1 MRTVRRRQRP
11 GAARAAVDGM
21 KLHRRSMVLA
31 GRPRT
36 VVTLRP
42 GTAVR
47 FSTNL
52 FHGTWHVL
60 SDRHGARL
68 LGRLLWG
75 LSYQS
80 RPGTVVVIDREF
92 VTTTP
97 FDGDPADPIVLVPA
111 WDTPF
116 TVRHARALKARLP
129 RASAPDGTVRW
140 RTHGLDAALADP
152 RAWFRKH
159 DDPDDPLRGRV
170 ENLNGLVVLR
180 VHTPHEMRE
189 WAVLSGMLDP
199 HNRYGM
205 DYSYLGEGMCFYAS
219 GEVQVFR
226 DFHRDV
232 SVARRARA
240 DVVARLAEPVAPADL
255 RPLVWDRADLLK
267 RRPDRAVGTRT

>member
-1 MRTVRRRQRP
+1 MPVRTVRRRQRP
-11 GAARAAVDGM
+11 ATARSAADGM
-21 KLHRRSMVLA
+21 KVHRRETRLA
-31 GRPRT
+31 GRPHT
-36 VVTLRP
+36 VVSLRP
-42 GTAVR
+42 GTAAR

-52 FHGTWHVL
+52 FHETWHVL

-92 VTTTP
+92 ITTTP
-97 FDGDPADPIVLVPA
+97 FEGDPADRIVLAPC

-116 TVRHARALKARLP
+116 TARHARALKAWSP
-129 RASAPDGTVRW
+129 SAPDGTVRW
-140 RTHGLDAALADP
+140 RTHGLDAALDDP
-152 RAWFRKH
+152 RAWFEDR
-159 DDPDDPLRGRV
+159 PYRGPVRSHV
-170 ENLNGLVVLR
+170 ENPGGMVVLR
-180 VHTPHEMRE
+180 LHSPDEARE
-189 WAVLSGMLDP
+189 WAVQSGSLDP

-205 DYSYLGEGMCFYAS
+205 DYTFLDGGCRYST

-240 DVVARLAEPVAPADL
+240 DVLAGLDEPVEPDAL
-255 RPLVWDRADLLK
+255 RPLVWDRAEAMK
-267 RRPDRAVGTRT
+267 R